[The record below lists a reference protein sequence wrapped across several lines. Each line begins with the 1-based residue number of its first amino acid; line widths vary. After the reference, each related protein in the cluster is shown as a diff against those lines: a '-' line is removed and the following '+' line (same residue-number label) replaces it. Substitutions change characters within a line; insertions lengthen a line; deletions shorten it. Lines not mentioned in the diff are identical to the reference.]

1 MKIHNRIMG
10 RTKSLNHPYGD
21 EFLLNTVGRGDY
33 EVLGDDGSATV
44 LLVPAA
50 SVSTLGSPVFG
61 FIH

>member
-1 MKIHNRIMG
+1 MG
-10 RTKSLNHPYGD
+10 RTKSLDHPYGD